1 MRRKP
6 LEDITIC
13 DLTWV
18 MAGPG
23 ATRMF
28 RDLGATVIRIEN
40 NKTLDVL
47 RTGWQRKNNDDFYKE
62 GGWAFQ
68 DFNRGKTDIALN
80 LKTEGGR
87 EVLHEIVKRSDIVVA
102 NYGPRAFHKLGIDY
116 ESLRQVKEDIIVLNA
131 AGLGDYGPY
140 SNFITYAPSLMSI
153 AGMMGIHGYEGARDP
168 EMPTELADY
177 TGCLTLANYMLAAIE
192 YRRRTGKGQF
202 IDVSQG
208 EGAEVHMGQAILH
221 CWKNAAEAGCIGNR
235 DWRGSAAPHNTYPCR
250 GDDEWCVIAVTTEE
264 DWQKLCAV
272 IDPEGTWS
280 GAPEFR
286 TLADRLRH
294 LPELDSHIA
303 AWTAE
308 RDKYEIGDLLQA
320 AGVSAAPVQNNW
332 ELLNRDEHM
341 KARGYFVPVDLE
353 PDGKYPDTFRICN
366 IPGRMSTMEYPTAFH
381 RAPSWGEHTDE
392 ILREYLGKSDEWI
405 KSHPVL

>member
-28 RDLGATVIRIEN
+28 NDLGARVIRIEN

-68 DFNRGKTDIALN
+68 DFNRGKLDIALN
-80 LKTEGGR
+80 LKTPGGR
-87 EVLHEIVKRSDIVVA
+87 EVLAEVVKISDIVVA
-102 NYGPRAFHKLGIDY
+102 NYGPKAFHKLGIDY
-116 ESLRQVKEDIIVLNA
+116 ESMKKIKEDIIVLNA

-153 AGMMGIHGYEGARDP
+153 AGMMGLNGYEGAQDP

-177 TGCLTLANYMLAAIE
+177 TGCLALANYMMAALE
-192 YRRRTGKGQF
+192 YRRKTGKGQF

-208 EGAEVHMGQAILH
+208 EGAEVHIGPAILH
-221 CWKNAAEAGCIGNR
+221 CHVNDKQIGCIGNR
-235 DWRGSAAPHNTYPCR
+235 DWGGNCAPHNTYRCK
-250 GDDEWCVIAVTTEE
+250 GDDEWCAIAVKSEE
-264 DWQKLCAV
+264 DWKKLCAI
-272 IDPEGTWS
+272 IDPKKEWS
-280 GAPEFR
+280 ADPKFA
-286 TLADRLRH
+286 TLAARLEN
-294 LPELDSHIA
+294 LKELDEHIE
-303 AWTAE
+303 AWTIQM
-308 RDKYEIGDLLQA
+308 DKFDVGECLQA
-320 AGVSAAPVQNNW
+320 AGVSAAPVQTNW
-332 ELLNRDEHM
+332 DVLNVDEHM

-353 PDGKYPDTFRICN
+353 PLGKYPDTFRICN
-366 IPGRMSTMEYPTAFH
+366 IVGRMSTMEYPTSFH
-381 RAPSWGEHTDE
+381 RAPAWGEHNEE
-392 ILREYLGKSDEWI
+392 IIKGLLGKTQEWLDENPI
-405 KSHPVL
+405 L